1 MRSLSWKLGGAL
13 LLIVAISIGLMAYL
27 TNLNTT
33 REFGQYLSQGN
44 QVYIQNTSDALSQIY
59 TLKGN
64 WSDVQS
70 LLSDFQRS
78 SNDRLV
84 LADAS
89 GVIVG
94 DTSNQWLGKTADSV
108 GLISGTAISASGKRV
123 GELYLE
129 ISQIGKG
136 RGFMGGGK
144 GGPPVNSSPA
154 VTAEQ
159 DFLGQVNLSLTIT
172 GLIAAL
178 VALVIGLI
186 LTHQITRPIKALVNG
201 ARQIATGNLS
211 HRVNIKT
218 KDELG
223 KLGQSFNAM
232 AVSLDEAEQER
243 KRIVAD
249 IAHELR
255 TPLTVI
261 EGTVIGIQ
269 DGVFK
274 SDNEHLDVI
283 KEQIS
288 LLARL
293 TGDLRDLS
301 LAESGQLK
309 LAFAPTDLA
318 DLVHRKALQ
327 FEVQVK
333 EKGIKLNTDLPGD
346 LPKADIDPTRIE
358 QVLGNLVTNA
368 IRHTPMGGNITISLK
383 EVKQDTENKI
393 SAPSLVLSVA
403 DTGEGIALE
412 NLPHIFERFYRIEKS
427 RARSEG
433 GSGLGLA
440 IVKQMVQAHGG
451 RVWVESISGKGSTF
465 YVALPLSRNPGDRI

>member
-13 LLIVAISIGLMAYL
+13 LLIVIISIGLMAYL

-44 QVYIQNTSDALSQIY
+44 QIYVLNTSDALGQIY
-59 TLKGN
+59 TLKGS
-64 WSDVQS
+64 WSNVQS
-70 LLSDFQRS
+70 LLPDFRRS

-84 LADAS
+84 VTDAS

-108 GLISGTAISASGKRV
+108 GLISGTPISVSGKSV

-129 ISQIGKG
+129 TSQIGKG

-144 GGPPVNSSPA
+144 GGQPATSSSA

-159 DFLGQVNLSLTIT
+159 NFLSRVNRSLMIT

-178 VALVIGLI
+178 VALIIGLI
-186 LTHQITRPIKALVNG
+186 LTRQITRPIKALVNG
-201 ARQIATGNLS
+201 ARQITRGNLS

-223 KLGQSFNAM
+223 NLGQSFNTM
-232 AVSLDEAEQER
+232 AASLDEAEQER
-243 KRIVAD
+243 RRIVAD

-274 SDNEHLDVI
+274 PDNERLDAI
-283 KEQIS
+283 KEQTS

-301 LAESGQLK
+301 LADSGQLK
-309 LAFAPTDLA
+309 LAFATTDLS
-318 DLVHRKALQ
+318 DLVRRKALQ
-327 FEVQVK
+327 FEVK
-333 EKGIKLNTDLPGD
+333 AREKGINLNIDLPGD
-346 LPKADIDPTRIE
+346 LPKPKIDPTRIE

-368 IRHTPMGGNITISLK
+368 IRHTPSGGDITISLK
-383 EVKQDTENKI
+383 VVNQDTAHEI
-393 SAPSLVLSVA
+393 EDPSLVLSVA
-403 DTGEGIALE
+403 DTGEGIAPE

-427 RARSEG
+427 RTRSEG

-451 RVWVESISGKGSTF
+451 KVWVESVPGKGSIF
-465 YVALPLSRNPGDRI
+465 NVALPLSRNPGGRI